1 MPQFSCPKCG
11 AALAVDPGTQIAK
24 CQFCGTV
31 TYVDRSEALFY
42 YLLPFTIDEVK
53 AKGIFKRWTAGPA
66 MAKELENGCKIT
78 KIVKEFFPIFRF
90 RRSVNKS
97 EKVFVRPAR
106 GTTLPGMHNLE
117 IPPGGE
123 VIYDERVSIGD
134 AKQIDPD
141 ISIGSY
147 IGEMPGD
154 AIDQALVYFPIYE
167 ITYEFEGKS
176 YDVVIDGSSGRVF
189 SGPSPS
195 RSSAQYMAVMGM
207 AFVLGLIGGF
217 LACSIHILLIVIAA
231 GGLILGRQMAQKVV
245 TKQPAP
251 VAGATGTAGSD
262 QKQVGDGAEQAGADN
277 ADNAAGADAAGAGAD
292 AGSAAA
298 EAQPEATAAAETAE
312 NAAESEVKQ

>member
-78 KIVKEFFPIFRF
+78 KIVKEFFPVFRF

-117 IPPGGE
+117 NMCRMSQKEGITVVLSG
-123 VIYDERVSIGD
+123 VN
-134 AKQIDPD
+134 AKVENVLRRNNFEELLGSENICNHIDL
-141 ISIGSY
+141 
-147 IGEMPGD
+147 
-154 AIDQALVYFPIYE
+154 ALARARE
-167 ITYEFEGKS
+167 IVE
-176 YDVVIDGSSGRVF
+176 
-189 SGPSPS
+189 
-195 RSSAQYMAVMGM
+195 
-207 AFVLGLIGGF
+207 
-217 LACSIHILLIVIAA
+217 
-231 GGLILGRQMAQKVV
+231 
-245 TKQPAP
+245 
-251 VAGATGTAGSD
+251 
-262 QKQVGDGAEQAGADN
+262 
-277 ADNAAGADAAGAGAD
+277 
-292 AGSAAA
+292 
-298 EAQPEATAAAETAE
+298 
-312 NAAESEVKQ
+312 

>member
-53 AKGIFKRWTAGPA
+53 ARGIFKRWTAGPS
-66 MAKELENGCKIT
+66 MAKELEHGCKVT
-78 KIVKEFFPIFRF
+78 KIVKEFFPVFRF
-90 RRSVNKS
+90 RRSVNKN

-123 VIYDERVSIGD
+123 VIYDDKVSIGD

-176 YDVVIDGSSGRVF
+176 YDVVIDGSSGRVY

-195 RSSAQYMAVMGM
+195 RGSAQYMAVMGLS
-207 AFVLGLIGGF
+207 FVLGLIGGY
-217 LACSIHILLIVIAA
+217 LACAIHVLFIVLAA
-231 GGLILGRQMAQKVV
+231 GGLLAGRYMAQQVV
-245 TKQPAP
+245 TKKPAP
-251 VAGATGTAGSD
+251 AVAGAEAG
-262 QKQVGDGAEQAGADN
+262 
-277 ADNAAGADAAGAGAD
+277 
-292 AGSAAA
+292 GSAAQA
-298 EAQPEATAAAETAE
+298 GDSASAAADAQDAQTAE
-312 NAAESEVKQ
+312 NNAESEVKQ

>member
-53 AKGIFKRWTAGPA
+53 ARGIFKRWTAGPS

-78 KIVKEFFPIFRF
+78 KIVKEFFPVFRF

-123 VIYDERVSIGD
+123 VIYDDKVSIGD
-134 AKQIDPD
+134 ARQIDPD

-147 IGEMPGD
+147 IGEMPGN

-167 ITYEFEGKS
+167 MTYEFEGKS
-176 YDVVIDGSSGRVF
+176 YDVVIDGSSGRVY

-195 RSSAQYMAVMGM
+195 RGSAQYMAVMGVS
-207 AFVLGLIGGF
+207 FVLGLIGGY
-217 LACSIHILLIVIAA
+217 LACSIHVLFIVLAA
-231 GGLILGRQMAQKVV
+231 GGLFAGRYMAQQVV
-245 TKQPAP
+245 TKKPAP
-251 VAGATGTAGSD
+251 AVAGGG
-262 QKQVGDGAEQAGADN
+262 V
-277 ADNAAGADAAGAGAD
+277 AAG
-292 AGSAAA
+292 GSAAQA
-298 EAQPEATAAAETAE
+298 GEGASAPSDAQSGAPSDAGAQGAQTAETGAE
-312 NAAESEVKQ
+312 PEVKQ